1 MLKQYYVYIMSSK
14 WNTVLYIGVT
24 NNLKRR
30 VTEHSMGQISGFT
43 KRYNVHKLVYY
54 ECFNDV
60 KLAIQREKHL
70 KKWKREWKNQL
81 INENNP
87 KWQDLSKNLQTL

>member
-1 MLKQYYVYIMSSK
+1 MRNQYYVYILSSK

-30 VTEHSMGQISGFT
+30 VEEHSMGQISGFT

-54 ECFNDV
+54 ERYNYAEP
-60 KLAIQREKHL
+60 AILREKRL
-70 KKWKREWKNQL
+70 KNWNREWKNQL